1 MFLNE
6 IERKNKVRKL
16 RESKELAMD
25 KMEWRIS
32 KLDEIIDTARG
43 ITAMLTGFFYSA
55 FNNEINYCSMFY

>member
-1 MFLNE
+1 MSLNE

-43 ITAMLTGFFYSA
+43 ITARLIGSSTS
-55 FNNEINYCSMFY
+55 IQ

>member
-43 ITAMLTGFFYSA
+43 ITAMLTVSSTLHS
-55 FNNEINYCSMFY
+55 IMK